1 MRQRPRIPGWVLVA
15 LALTL
20 ALGVAVWTTRDAETH
35 PDALDPRNPGPEG
48 GQAVAKVLE
57 EEGVDLTIVR
67 SADALDDTTVDDA
80 TTVVVTSTAYLA
92 ESTFARL
99 REHAA
104 PGRLVLVEPTYP
116 VVQDIDG
123 DLTTVGQSG
132 ERIAADCGASVDGLT
147 LEVDD
152 ATVFRGA
159 TEDTSCFATSGGAV
173 LLERPDERLVLFG
186 AGQALSNDQVLR
198 ADNAAVA
205 LRLLGT
211 SERVVWYVPDP
222 ADATADEAVT
232 LSSLIPRWIGP
243 GIWLGALS
251 VIALILWRFRRL
263 GPLSTEPLP
272 VVVRAVETAHSRGRM
287 YRRSGDRGHAARALR
302 RAARTDLATRLRL
315 DRHTDTAIVTEATAR
330 HLGTT
335 VEEIGPLLSDDQLP
349 PATDHDLIR
358 LAQAL
363 TRLRREVRRG

>member
-1 MRQRPRIPGWVLVA
+1 MRRTPRIPGWVLVA

-48 GQAVAKVLE
+48 GQALAKVLE
-57 EEGVDLTIVR
+57 EEGVDVTIVR
-67 SADALDDTTVDDA
+67 SADALDDSTVDGS
-80 TTVVVTSTAYLA
+80 TTVVVTSTEYLA
-92 ESTFARL
+92 ESTFERL
-99 REHAA
+99 RKQAA
-104 PGRLVLVEPTYP
+104 PGRLVLVEPSYP
-116 VVQDIDG
+116 VVQDIDR
-123 DLTTVGQSG
+123 DLTTVGQSDD
-132 ERIAADCGASVDGLT
+132 RIAADCSASVDGLT
-147 LEVDD
+147 LEVDN

-159 TEDTSCFATSGGAV
+159 SDDATCFATSGGAV

-198 ADNAAVA
+198 ADNAAIA
-205 LRLLGT
+205 LRVLGA

-243 GIWLGALS
+243 GVWLGALS
-251 VIALILWRFRRL
+251 VIALILWRMRRL

-302 RAARTDLATRLRL
+302 RAARADLATRLRL
-315 DRHTDTAIVTEATAR
+315 DRRTDATTLIDATAR
-330 HLGTT
+330 HLGAP
-335 VEEIGPLLSDDQLP
+335 VDAIGPLLTEDQPP

-358 LAQAL
+358 LAQEL

>member
-1 MRQRPRIPGWVLVA
+1 MKRKPRIPGWVLVA
-15 LALTL
+15 LALAL

-35 PDALDPRNPGPEG
+35 PAPLDPLNPSPIGA
-48 GQAVAKVLE
+48 QALAKVLAK
-57 EEGVDLTIVR
+57 EGVEVDVVR
-67 SADALDDTTVDDA
+67 SADALDDARIDKS
-80 TTVVVTSTAYLA
+80 TTVVVTNTGALSPSTLRR
-92 ESTFARL
+92 AR
-99 REHAA
+99 EDAA
-104 PGRLVLVEPTYP
+104 PGTLILVNPTYP
-116 VVQDIDG
+116 LLQEIDKDLNSLTIG
-123 DLTTVGQSG
+123 DV
-132 ERIAADCGASVDGLT
+132 RVPANCASAVDGLT
-147 LEVDD
+147 LEVDEITGFAPAEGPGCFD
-152 ATVFRGA
+152 TGRGVA
-159 TEDTSCFATSGGAV
+159 
-173 LLERPDERLVLFG
+173 LLEPDDADVVLFG
-186 AGQALSNDQVLR
+186 AGEALSNDEVTR
-198 ADNAAVA
+198 GDNAAIA
-205 LRLLGT
+205 LRLLG
-211 SERVVWYVPDP
+211 SNDRLVWYVADH

-232 LSSLIPRWIGP
+232 LSSLVPRWIGP
-243 GIWLGALS
+243 GVWLGALS

-315 DRHTDTAIVTEATAR
+315 DRHTDTATVTEATAR
-330 HLGTT
+330 HLGAT